1 MLLDKHSLLVDVK
14 SRTLLLNQIDTVSER
29 NAAQTVL
36 LSDSLHCYYIYIT
49 NLVVDQVK
57 KEKNKTYCLLSNK
70 IRAILYS

>member
-36 LSDSLHCYYIYIT
+36 LSDSLHCYLLYLHYQLCSVSSKEREKQ
-49 NLVVDQVK
+49 NVLSPVK
-57 KEKNKTYCLLSNK
+57 QD
-70 IRAILYS
+70 